1 MWCHGDYV
9 ALNARGGMVVYG
21 RSDAVLNPGGVR
33 IGTAELY
40 REVERHP
47 EVLEAVAVGHD
58 IGDDVEVVL
67 FARLAAGVELDAAL
81 QQRLRDAIRANVS
94 PRHVP
99 AHIIAVPD
107 IPRTISGKI
116 AELAVREAI
125 HGRPVKNL
133 DALAN
138 PDAIGHFAGVF
149 PAAPERRRR

>member
-1 MWCHGDYV
+1 VWCHGDYV
-9 ALNARGGMVVYG
+9 SLNARGGMVVHG
-21 RSDAVLNPGGVR
+21 RSDALLNPGGLR

-47 EVLEAVAVGHD
+47 EVLEAVAVGRET
-58 IGDDVEVVL
+58 GDDVEVVL
-67 FARLAAGVELDAAL
+67 FLRLADGVVLDDAL
-81 QQRLRDAIRANVS
+81 KKRLREAIRANVS

-99 AHIIAVPD
+99 AHIVQVAD

-138 PDAIGHFAGVF
+138 PQAIAQFQGLFAV
-149 PAAPERRRR
+149 PS